1 MYGKIFPYEGEKESI
16 KMEQNDYKKANLET
30 LIKWLGKRPYLNE
43 TTKRNW
49 FEIGLLYQQNL
60 SYLYEIYQQVI
71 TDQQSLK
78 DDEKQL
84 FYVYE
89 SPKHCVQY
97 KDEQMEYTK
106 DEMTEILKGI
116 LCILE
121 EILPLGS
128 VVDLNWEFLK
138 ESIEQLKQAGDDQN
152 GNRIE
157 EVIKSNLRFVITR
170 RFIENE
176 DNTTYFEYGGVPY
189 PVGQDMQNILL
200 FFTPKMIEKIIHPGY
215 QEEREKAFVFL
226 VKEELILERGKYSV
240 GFQNSEK

>member
-1 MYGKIFPYEGEKESI
+1 
-16 KMEQNDYKKANLET
+16 MEQNDYKKANLET
-30 LIKWLGKRPYLNE
+30 LIKWLGKRTYLNE
-43 TTKRNW
+43 TTRRNW
-49 FEIGLLYQQNL
+49 FEIGLLYQNNL
-60 SYLYEIYQQVI
+60 SFLYEIYQQVT

-84 FYVYE
+84 FYDYE
-89 SPKHCVQY
+89 SPNHCIQY
-97 KDEQMEYTK
+97 KDQ
-106 DEMTEILKGI
+106 EMAHSKEEITEILKGI

-170 RFIENE
+170 RFIETE
-176 DNTTYFEYGGVPY
+176 DNATYFEYGGVPY

-200 FFTPKMIEKIIHPGY
+200 FFTPKMIEKLIHTGY

-226 VKEELILERGKYSV
+226 VKEELILERGKYSI
-240 GFQNSEK
+240 GFQNREK